1 MDFADIKFIA
11 KTEIHDKLDHGFMV
25 WERDDELI
33 DFFNRS
39 DGHKMIKVPFT
50 STAENVAQYIFDIL
64 SLELNIKFDR
74 KLNLA
79 SVKLWETPTSYA
91 LCETKS

>member
-1 MDFADIKFIA
+1 MIKF
-11 KTEIHDKLDHGFMV
+11 
-25 WERDDELI
+25 
-33 DFFNRS
+33 
-39 DGHKMIKVPFT
+39 PFT

-91 LCETKS
+91 KYFILNSYKKY